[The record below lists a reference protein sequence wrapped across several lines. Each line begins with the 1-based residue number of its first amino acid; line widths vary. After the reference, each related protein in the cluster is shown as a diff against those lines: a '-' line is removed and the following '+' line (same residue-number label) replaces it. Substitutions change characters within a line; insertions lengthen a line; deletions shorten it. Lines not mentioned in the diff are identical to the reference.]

1 MPSIMRSISVCWLAV
16 VFALFIS
23 SAHAEATREIQ
34 WEDLQPPEFE
44 GVDKEAREL
53 EKALAAFSAEDQ
65 EAFRQIAWQ
74 RAIREDLSNGLTT
87 EADLAPEELQLLTKN
102 VGDAHPKAAR
112 LMERAKQLGER
123 RRVLDKATNDRL
135 DGQSIRLPGYVLPLE
150 FEGTNVT
157 EFLLVPYVGA
167 CIHVPPPPPNQIV
180 YVTVSEA
187 FESEGLF
194 APVWVTGTLSTDAG
208 NHDMFLVDGQ
218 SSITTGY
225 ALDASSVEPYK
236 E

>member
-1 MPSIMRSISVCWLAV
+1 MPSIMRSITILAFAMAFGLLVC
-16 VFALFIS
+16 
-23 SAHAEATREIQ
+23 SADAKPAREIH
-34 WEDLQPPEFE
+34 WEDLEPQEVVE
-44 GVDKEAREL
+44 VDKEAREL

-65 EAFRQIAWQ
+65 EAFRQIGWQ
-74 RAIREDLSNGLTT
+74 RAIQDDLSNGLTT
-87 EADLAPEELQLLTKN
+87 EADLTPEELQLLTKN
-102 VGDAHPKAAR
+102 VGDAHPKAAQ

-123 RRVLDKATNDRL
+123 RRVVDKATNDRL
-135 DGQSIRLPGYVLPLE
+135 DGQLIRLPGYVLPLE

-236 E
+236 Q